1 MQGTVLCAEMTRYL
15 FFFFFQGIYSLGGDS
30 RQNGKYTSAVKL
42 RHTRL
47 GHEVEG
53 GLSHCKA

>member
-1 MQGTVLCAEMTRYL
+1 MCRNDKGTFF

-30 RQNGKYTSAVKL
+30 RQNAMKYTSAVKL
-42 RHTRL
+42 RHTKGL
-47 GHEVEG
+47 VAEVEG